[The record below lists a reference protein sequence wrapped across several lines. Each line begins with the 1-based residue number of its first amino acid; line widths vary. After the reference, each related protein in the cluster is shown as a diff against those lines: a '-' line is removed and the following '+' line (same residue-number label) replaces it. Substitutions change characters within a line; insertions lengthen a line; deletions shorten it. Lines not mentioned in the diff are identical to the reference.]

1 MIGTFHM
8 IEGAPLWLTLMTF
21 FLFSMGMARSAQDTK
36 QKTYAFKVFLDGDE
50 IGFQR
55 FVVSAKGT
63 RTQISV
69 EAEFDVKY
77 FFITFYTYRHN
88 NVEVWEGECLK
99 EIRAKTND
107 NGESFFV
114 EGTSKGGKLRLHTHD
129 GEQTLEG
136 CIKTF
141 AYWNPAWF
149 QSSRL
154 LNSQTGELQ
163 PVEIQIDG
171 IFGAALFYPGKVKN
185 RTGVKA
191 GVQAFRF
198 GQQAGIHGVGCLV
211 IVKSLGGLCVFVLN
225 IYGVAFK
232 IGGASILKYRFIA
245 AKGAVVVFG
254 VE

>member
-21 FLFSMGMARSAQDTK
+21 FLFSMGMARSAQDTN
-36 QKTYAFKVFLDGDE
+36 QKTYAFKVFLEDDE

-63 RTQISV
+63 RTQIDV

-77 FFITFYTYRHN
+77 FFITFYTYRHTN
-88 NVEVWEGECLK
+88 TEVWNGDCLK

-114 EGTSKGGKLRLHTHD
+114 EGTSQGGKLRVHTHD

-163 PVEIQIDG
+163 PVEIQIVAEETFALRGVPTPTRHHRIISDKFTIDLWYTMDDEWVGLQSTTKDG
-171 IFGAALFYPGKVKN
+171 KKLRYKL
-185 RTGVKA
+185 
-191 GVQAFRF
+191 Q
-198 GQQAGIHGVGCLV
+198 
-211 IVKSLGGLCVFVLN
+211 
-225 IYGVAFK
+225 
-232 IGGASILKYRFIA
+232 
-245 AKGAVVVFG
+245 
-254 VE
+254 

>member
-21 FLFSMGMARSAQDTK
+21 FLFSMGMARSAQDTN
-36 QKTYAFKVFLDGDE
+36 QKTYAFKVFLEDDE

-63 RTQISV
+63 RTQIDV

-77 FFITFYTYRHN
+77 FFITFYTYRHTN
-88 NVEVWEGECLK
+88 TEVWNGDCLK

-163 PVEIQIDG
+163 PVEIQIVAEETFSLRGVPTPTRHHRIISDKFTIDLWYTMDDEWVGLQSTTKDG
-171 IFGAALFYPGKVKN
+171 KKLRYEL
-185 RTGVKA
+185 
-191 GVQAFRF
+191 Q
-198 GQQAGIHGVGCLV
+198 
-211 IVKSLGGLCVFVLN
+211 
-225 IYGVAFK
+225 
-232 IGGASILKYRFIA
+232 
-245 AKGAVVVFG
+245 
-254 VE
+254 